1 MSTDYGIRRDD
12 LILLLEKYQIG
23 KRSTTSEAVLADYLL
38 NCLDAFESALWARKH
53 LPRQD
58 GQ

>member
-1 MSTDYGIRRDD
+1 MSDNYGLRRDD
-12 LILLLEKYQIG
+12 LILLLSKYQIG
-23 KRSTTSEAVLADYLL
+23 KRSSTSEAVLADYIL
-38 NCLDAFESALWARKH
+38 NCLDSFESALWARKH